1 MLLTIALHRL
11 KIKQFGCLNLL
22 QQIVT
27 FCRIRTLPMFHL
39 FLGCVMT
46 QATSWGDP
54 CFRINLKSSMNSGR
68 MYTLP
73 GDFPLRTCTVGV
85 LSCTDP
91 SKKQISFP
99 TSAET
104 CGLAS
109 PACHRRSQP
118 HDEKHSRT
126 GDLAN
131 VFEPKP
137 PPPSIQSERFYHDD
151 GLMAGWVGVGAAEC
165 RTLAS

>member
-1 MLLTIALHRL
+1 MFQIKSCWSCERITVLLTIALHRL

-27 FCRIRTLPMFHL
+27 FCRICTLPMFHL

-91 SKKQISFP
+91 SKNKSPFRP
-99 TSAET
+99 RRRHA
-104 CGLAS
+104 AS
-109 PACHRRSQP
+109 PALHAIAEVSHTMKNIREPATWRTCSSQSPHHRLF
-118 HDEKHSRT
+118 K
-126 GDLAN
+126 
-131 VFEPKP
+131 
-137 PPPSIQSERFYHDD
+137 
-151 GLMAGWVGVGAAEC
+151 
-165 RTLAS
+165 ASAFTMTMG